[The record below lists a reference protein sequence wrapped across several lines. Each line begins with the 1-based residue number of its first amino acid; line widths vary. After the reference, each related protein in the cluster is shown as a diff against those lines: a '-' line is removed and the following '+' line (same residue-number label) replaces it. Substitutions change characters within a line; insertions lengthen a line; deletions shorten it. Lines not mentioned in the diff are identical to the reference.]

1 MKKVLAILCIVLGL
15 LGLCACEQNTGGEQN
30 KPDEIAVAY
39 AELHNGNANNV
50 VYKSY
55 GEFDG
60 TNVLIIS
67 FKGSFVGQA
76 FNTETVDGVD
86 YHFNV
91 CITFDVYRKGSF
103 YTLQEAFNNKWLT
116 HEDLLTVR
124 SNHKKAHELIYE
136 YFEEQKEDEKSP
148 IVLEKAVKQ
157 EIIAAFIEAHINDR
171 YPLREEEISLRCY
184 GAFDGTY
191 VLFVDVVSWGYG
203 DAIGAEII
211 ENLEFIYGNGQ
222 RLVVYSDG
230 AFYSLYGAYK
240 KDILSLDNLLIAHR
254 KYYETHIYLYEEI

>member
-15 LGLCACEQNTGGEQN
+15 LGFCACEQNTEGEQN

-39 AELHNGNANNV
+39 AELHNGKASDV
-50 VYKSY
+50 VYDSY

-67 FKGSFVGQA
+67 FKNAAVSDA
-76 FNTETVDGVD
+76 LNTEIVDGVD
-86 YHFNV
+86 FHFSV
-91 CITFDVYRKGSF
+91 LITFDVYRKGAF

-157 EIIAAFIEAHINDR
+157 EIKAAFVEANKNE
-171 YPLREEEISLRCY
+171 YSLCEEEISLRCY
-184 GAFDGTY
+184 GAFDGLY
-191 VLFVDVVSWGYG
+191 VLYVDVESWMYPSVVWSEVVADVEFVYG
-203 DAIGAEII
+203 S
-211 ENLEFIYGNGQ
+211 GQ
-222 RLVVYSDG
+222 SLKVYSDG
-230 AFYSLYGAYK
+230 AFYSLSYAYENGF
-240 KDILSLDNLLIAHR
+240 LTRDNLLTVQQNRRGH
-254 KYYETHIYLYEEI
+254 